1 MAVSNYK
8 LCNLAARLMRAH
20 IRIAQQAQSDPSLS
34 AVVPPT
40 KDLIAAAK
48 QQLQQE
54 ELASRQPIT
63 IDCGT
68 FEDEPQEA
76 A

>member
-1 MAVSNYK
+1 VAISNYM
-8 LCNLAARLMRAH
+8 LCNLAARLMRANLLL
-20 IRIAQQAQSDPSLS
+20 RSQDEYDPAVS
-34 AVVPPT
+34 AAPSVKVYVE
-40 KDLIAAAK
+40 AARK
-48 QQLQQE
+48 

-68 FEDEPQEA
+68 TFDDQPQEA